1 MAAAI
6 DADVVHGFI
15 MLGDLEGLQAF
26 APPKFDWTQAIGEKE
41 LPALM
46 YVIHYNVTQTEALR
60 KQSLKMVEW
69 LLKVGADPR
78 QKLPADH
85 PFRWQIHKN
94 NNPEATKFIV
104 EYGGHSAVSLAFAY
118 LQQAQK
124 RTGNADW
131 SQLEAHLK
139 AVLAILSSSA
149 TANSSFGADVTVPRS
164 TLDLWESMRDSTTSH
179 SVIFECSDGK
189 VSAHTQVLML
199 ASPVLKAMLT
209 SAMKEGSNW
218 LIQVKDSSSSGVSL
232 FLDLLYTSS
241 TREDP
246 DHSTM
251 LEALD
256 LAHRWQIH
264 GVVRTLCKALCDMI
278 DAKSFVAVAET
289 ASLKGLEM
297 LARACVHFGSQDEEV
312 QAMLQKGSLP
322 AAVRKLFEPAHA
334 ISGEQDWKRRRVF
347 C

>member
-189 VSAHTQVLML
+189 VSAHDQ
-199 ASPVLKAMLT
+199 
-209 SAMKEGSNW
+209 
-218 LIQVKDSSSSGVSL
+218 DSSSSGVSL

-334 ISGEQDWKRRRVF
+334 ISGEQTTMWESKPGAKLPIYNLGSEKRDF
-347 C
+347 LFMLEKEQTN